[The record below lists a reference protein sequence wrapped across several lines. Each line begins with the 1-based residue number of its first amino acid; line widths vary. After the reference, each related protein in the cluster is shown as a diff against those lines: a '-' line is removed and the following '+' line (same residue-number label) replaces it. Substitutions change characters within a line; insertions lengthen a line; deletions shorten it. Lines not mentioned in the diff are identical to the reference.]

1 MLFVAERKQEQM
13 IAAVIERC
21 AGIDIG
27 KKFLAVCVMT
37 GPADG
42 EARSEIRQFETTVP
56 ELLKLREWITAEGCT
71 DVIMESTGSYW
82 KPVFNILEGH
92 TRVALANPTEVKAR
106 KGHKTDNKD
115 AWWLAHLLRHG
126 MVTRSFIPTRP
137 IRELRDL
144 TRRRRKLIQSA
155 TAEKNR
161 VGKVLEDANVKLGSV
176 LSDLFGVSGQLMLE
190 ALLKGRAEAQE
201 IASFAQKGAKKKIPE
216 IIAAL
221 EGHTM
226 TDHHRI
232 MIGFSLEHMRFL
244 EEQMERLD
252 DAIVKK
258 IEESGYT
265 KQWELLRTLPAV
277 DANAAAILAEMGPDP
292 GQFPSHRKLGS
303 WSGLCP
309 GNNVSA
315 GRSKGRHT
323 GKGNR
328 WLRGALT
335 ESAWA
340 VSKMK
345 QGHLREKFWR
355 IASRGDAQANRPKA
369 VIAIA
374 HDLVKLAHEVLKRGT
389 PYEEKRGQPMSE
401 QQKQRLIRHH
411 IRRLGK
417 LGIPLRPC
425 PAPGPKPNSRRK
437 ALSTS
442 C

>member
-1 MLFVAERKQEQM
+1 M

-21 AGIDIG
+21 AGIDVG

-37 GPADG
+37 GPANG
-42 EARSEIRQFETTVP
+42 EARSEIRQFGTTVP
-56 ELLKLREWITAEGCT
+56 DLLQLREWIKAEACT

-92 TRVALANPTEVKAR
+92 TRVALANPNEVKAR

-115 AWWLAHLLRHG
+115 AEWLAHLLRHG
-126 MVTRSFIPTRP
+126 MVTPSFIPTRP

-144 TRRRRKLIQSA
+144 TRRRRKLIQTA

-161 VGKVLEDANVKLGSV
+161 VGKVLEDANLKLGSV
-176 LSDLFGVSGQLMLE
+176 LSDLFGASGQMMLE
-190 ALLKGRAEAQE
+190 ALLKGKAEPQE
-201 IASFAQKGAKKKIPE
+201 IASFAQARAKKKIPE
-216 IIAAL
+216 IVAAL

-226 TDHHRI
+226 TGHHRT
-232 MIGFSLEHMRFL
+232 MIGFSLDHMRFL
-244 EEQMERLD
+244 EEQIARLD
-252 DAIVKK
+252 DEIVKK
-258 IEESGYT
+258 IEASGYT

-277 DANAAAILAEMGPDP
+277 DRNAAAILAEMGPDP
-292 GQFPSHRKLGS
+292 AQFPSEKKLGS

-345 QGHLREKFWR
+345 KGHLREKFWR
-355 IASRGDAQANRPKA
+355 ISTKGDPQAGRPKA
-369 VIAIA
+369 VIAVA
-374 HDLVKLAHEVLKRGT
+374 HDLLKLAHCVLTRGT
-389 PYEEKRGQPMSE
+389 PYEEKRGQPMTE

-417 LGIPLRPC
+417 LGIPLRPS
-425 PAPGPKPNSRRK
+425 PEPDPKPKSRRQTV
-437 ALSTS
+437 STS